1 MYIHIYIY
9 IILLYYHDLRSGFD
23 TCRWITKVLAISTR
37 FSTEALEFQA
47 ALPWARSMLF
57 LLLHWFGREFLR
69 EALTTATTSNIRP
82 GLSCTLCTAVKANCL
97 RLVHLHQSLSLLFIS
112 CASATSMKDC
122 LWTCTAHNISST
134 RGQYGPVPLL
144 APKRPFWNFQCTSA
158 KCFVSLRSCA
168 QMSMGSFQ
176 LTDST
181 TQAGSLVGK

>member
-1 MYIHIYIY
+1 MYIYIY
-9 IILLYYHDLRSGFD
+9 IILYYHDLRPGFD

-69 EALTTATTSNIRP
+69 EALTTATTSTIRP

-112 CASATSMKDC
+112 CASETSMKDC
-122 LWTCTAHNISST
+122 L
-134 RGQYGPVPLL
+134 
-144 APKRPFWNFQCTSA
+144 
-158 KCFVSLRSCA
+158 
-168 QMSMGSFQ
+168 
-176 LTDST
+176 
-181 TQAGSLVGK
+181 